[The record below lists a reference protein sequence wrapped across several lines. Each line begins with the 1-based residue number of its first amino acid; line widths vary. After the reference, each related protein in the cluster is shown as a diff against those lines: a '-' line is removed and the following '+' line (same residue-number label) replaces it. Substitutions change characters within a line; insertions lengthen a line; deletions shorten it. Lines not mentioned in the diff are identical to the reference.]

1 MTMVLGTSGSSAVLG
16 QSESR
21 QQLRRAEEVA
31 RLVSSRRDLYE
42 DTEAWASHQELTTLY
57 VWRVDPILRMQRS
70 LHDAT

>member
-1 MTMVLGTSGSSAVLG
+1 MELGTSGSSAVVG

-57 VWRVDPILRMQRS
+57 RQLLLADLEFALDRKVE
-70 LHDAT
+70 